1 MGSGMGGEVN
11 VLFADPT
18 ETWRSAIGSSSPMAL
33 DSKAIISRF
42 QDYLRINT
50 VQPNPDYY
58 AAANFIKLQA
68 QSISLQYQS
77 IEFVQGKP
85 IVLLKWAGSDPSLP
99 AILLNSHVDVVPF
112 EAEKWDHPP
121 LGAEIDE
128 DGRIYARGTQDMKS
142 VGMQYLEA
150 IRKLVASG
158 YKPLRSVYVTFV
170 PDEEIGGADGVGRF
184 VESEI
189 FKSLSI
195 AVVLDEGRK
204 YLNYRVFNGERI
216 PWSLQIK
223 AVGQPGHG
231 SKLYDDSASENLTK
245 SIESMMRFRAS
256 QFDMLKAGL
265 KPDGGVVSV
274 NMVFLKAGTPSPD
287 GFVMN
292 LQPSEAEAGFD
303 ICIPPTADL
312 VALEKRLDF
321 NKVVSDERVLSVCQL
336 WRFDQNLSGKQLLT
350 GNDNSNPW
358 WGLLQNAVN
367 EAGGKTSEPEIF
379 PASTD
384 SRYFRKAGLP
394 AFGFSPISNTPS
406 LLHDH
411 NEYLSQ
417 AEYLRGLHIIFFT
430 LKKRVQ
436 L

>member
-1 MGSGMGGEVN
+1 
-11 VLFADPT
+11 
-18 ETWRSAIGSSSPMAL
+18 MAL

-68 QSISLQYQS
+68 QSISLQYQP

-85 IVLLKWAGSDPSLP
+85 IVLLKWAGSEPSLP

-112 EAEKWDHPP
+112 EAEKWDHLP

-170 PDEEIGGADGVGRF
+170 PDEEIGGADGVGR
-184 VESEI
+184 
-189 FKSLSI
+189 
-195 AVVLDEGRK
+195 
-204 YLNYRVFNGERI
+204 VFNGERI

-245 SIESMMRFRAS
+245 SIEI
-256 QFDMLKAGL
+256 
-265 KPDGGVVSV
+265 SV

-303 ICIPPTADL
+303 IRIPPTADL
-312 VALEKRLDF
+312 VALEKRLVEEWAPVAR
-321 NKVVSDERVLSVCQL
+321 NMSYKL

-367 EAGGKTSEPEIF
+367 EAGGSTSEPEIF

-417 AEYLRGLHIIFFT
+417 AEYLKGIDMYVSIIKAFT
-430 LKKRVQ
+430 SYSSP
-436 L
+436 

>member
-1 MGSGMGGEVN
+1 
-11 VLFADPT
+11 
-18 ETWRSAIGSSSPMAL
+18 MAL
-33 DSKAIISRF
+33 ESKAIISRF

-50 VQPNPDYY
+50 VQPNPDYT
-58 AAANFIKLQA
+58 AAADFIISQA
-68 QSISLQYQS
+68 QSISLLYQS

-85 IVLLKWAGSDPSLP
+85 IVLLKWTGSDPSLP
-99 AILLNSHVDVVPF
+99 AVLLNSHVDVVPF

-121 LGAEIDE
+121 LGAEIDGE
-128 DGRIYARGTQDMKS
+128 GRIYARGSQDMKS

-158 YKPLRSVYVTFV
+158 YKPLRSVYVSFV
-170 PDEEIGGADGVGRF
+170 PDEEIGGADGVGRLAI
-184 VESEI
+184 S
-189 FKSLSI
+189 
-195 AVVLDEGRK
+195 
-204 YLNYRVFNGERI
+204 NGE
-216 PWSLQIK
+216 LQGVQWREDSMVASDQ

-303 ICIPPTADL
+303 IRIPPTADL
-312 VALEKRLDF
+312 VALEKRLVEEWAPVAR
-321 NKVVSDERVLSVCQL
+321 NMSYKL

-350 GNDNSNPW
+350 ANDDSNPW

-411 NEYLSQ
+411 NEYLSRS
-417 AEYLRGLHIIFFT
+417 EYLKGIDMYVSIIKAYT
-430 LKKRVQ
+430 TYSSP
-436 L
+436 

>member
-1 MGSGMGGEVN
+1 
-11 VLFADPT
+11 
-18 ETWRSAIGSSSPMAL
+18 MAVE
-33 DSKAIISRF
+33 SKAIIARF

-50 VQPNPDYY
+50 IQPKPDYY
-58 AAANFIKLQA
+58 AAADFIISQA
-68 QSISLQYQS
+68 QSITTLQYQS

-85 IVLLKWAGSDPSLP
+85 IILLKWTGSDPLLP

-112 EAEKWDHPP
+112 EADKWDHPP

-128 DGRIYARGTQDMKS
+128 DGRIFARGTQDTKS

-150 IRKLVASG
+150 IRKLVASEF
-158 YKPLRSVYVTFV
+158 KPVRSVYVSFV
-170 PDEEIGGADGVGRF
+170 PDEELGGADGVGRF

-195 AVVLDEGRK
+195 AVVLDQGLPSPRES
-204 YLNYRVFNGERI
+204 YRVFNGERI
-216 PWSLQIK
+216 PWSLRIK
-223 AVGQPGHG
+223 AVGQPGNG
-231 SKLYDDSASENLTK
+231 SKLYDNSASENLTK

-256 QFDMLKAGL
+256 QFDLLKAGL
-265 KPDGGVVSV
+265 KPDGGVISV
-274 NMVFLKAGTPSPD
+274 NMVFLKAGTPSPN

-303 ICIPPTADL
+303 IRIPPTADL
-312 VALEKRLDF
+312 VALEKRLVEEWAPVAR
-321 NKVVSDERVLSVCQL
+321 NMSYKL

-350 GNDNSNPW
+350 AKDDSNPW

-367 EAGGKTSEPEIF
+367 EAGGNTSEPEIF
-379 PASTD
+379 LASTD

-394 AFGFSPISNTPS
+394 VFGFSPISNTPS

-417 AEYLRGLHIIFFT
+417 SEYLKGIDMYVSIIKAYT
-430 LKKRVQ
+430 SYSSP
-436 L
+436 

>member
-1 MGSGMGGEVN
+1 
-11 VLFADPT
+11 
-18 ETWRSAIGSSSPMAL
+18 MAL

-150 IRKLVASG
+150 IRKLVSSG

-204 YLNYRVFNGERI
+204 YLV
-216 PWSLQIK
+216 
-223 AVGQPGHG
+223 
-231 SKLYDDSASENLTK
+231 KLINITRHADSFFSEL
-245 SIESMMRFRAS
+245 
-256 QFDMLKAGL
+256 
-265 KPDGGVVSV
+265 
-274 NMVFLKAGTPSPD
+274 
-287 GFVMN
+287 
-292 LQPSEAEAGFD
+292 
-303 ICIPPTADL
+303 
-312 VALEKRLDF
+312 
-321 NKVVSDERVLSVCQL
+321 
-336 WRFDQNLSGKQLLT
+336 
-350 GNDNSNPW
+350 
-358 WGLLQNAVN
+358 
-367 EAGGKTSEPEIF
+367 
-379 PASTD
+379 
-384 SRYFRKAGLP
+384 
-394 AFGFSPISNTPS
+394 FGFW
-406 LLHDH
+406 L
-411 NEYLSQ
+411 
-417 AEYLRGLHIIFFT
+417 
-430 LKKRVQ
+430 VQ
-436 L
+436 FL

>member
-1 MGSGMGGEVN
+1 
-11 VLFADPT
+11 
-18 ETWRSAIGSSSPMAL
+18 MAL

-195 AVVLDEGRK
+195 AVVLDEG
-204 YLNYRVFNGERI
+204 LPSPTENYRVFNGERI

>member
-1 MGSGMGGEVN
+1 
-11 VLFADPT
+11 
-18 ETWRSAIGSSSPMAL
+18 MAL

-68 QSISLQYQS
+68 QSISLQYQP

-85 IVLLKWAGSDPSLP
+85 IVLLKWAGSEPSLP

-195 AVVLDEGRK
+195 AVVLDEG
-204 YLNYRVFNGERI
+204 LPSPTESYRVFNGERI

-245 SIESMMRFRAS
+245 SIEI
-256 QFDMLKAGL
+256 
-265 KPDGGVVSV
+265 SV

-303 ICIPPTADL
+303 IRIPPTADL
-312 VALEKRLDF
+312 VALEKRLVEEWAPVAR
-321 NKVVSDERVLSVCQL
+321 NMSYKL

-358 WGLLQNAVN
+358 WVLLQNAVN

-417 AEYLRGLHIIFFT
+417 AEYLKGIDMYVSIIKAFT
-430 LKKRVQ
+430 SYSSP
-436 L
+436 

>member
-1 MGSGMGGEVN
+1 
-11 VLFADPT
+11 
-18 ETWRSAIGSSSPMAL
+18 MAL
-33 DSKAIISRF
+33 DPKAIISRF

-50 VQPNPDYY
+50 VQPNPDYT
-58 AAANFIKLQA
+58 AAADFIISQA

-85 IVLLKWAGSDPSLP
+85 IVLLKWTGSDPSLP
-99 AILLNSHVDVVPF
+99 AVLLNSHVDVVAF

-128 DGRIYARGTQDMKS
+128 EGRIYARGSQDMKS

-150 IRKLVASG
+150 IRKLVACEF
-158 YKPLRSVYVTFV
+158 KPVRSVYVSFV

-184 VESEI
+184 VESDI

-195 AVVLDEGRK
+195 AVVLDEG
-204 YLNYRVFNGERI
+204 LPSPTESYRVFNGERI

-256 QFDMLKAGL
+256 QFDLLKADL

-274 NMVFLKAGTPSPD
+274 NMVFLKSGTPSPD

-303 ICIPPTADL
+303 IRIPPTADL
-312 VALEKRLDF
+312 VALEKRLVEEWAPVAR
-321 NKVVSDERVLSVCQL
+321 NMSYEL

-350 GNDNSNPW
+350 AKDDSNPW

-417 AEYLRGLHIIFFT
+417 AEYLKGIDIM
-430 LKKRVQ
+430 KRIATM
-436 L
+436 

>member
-1 MGSGMGGEVN
+1 
-11 VLFADPT
+11 
-18 ETWRSAIGSSSPMAL
+18 MAL

-68 QSISLQYQS
+68 QSISLQYQP

-85 IVLLKWAGSDPSLP
+85 IVLLKWAGSEPSLP

-150 IRKLVASG
+150 IRKLVASE

-195 AVVLDEGRK
+195 AVVLDEG
-204 YLNYRVFNGERI
+204 LPSPTESYRVFNGERI

-303 ICIPPTADL
+303 IRIPPTADL
-312 VALEKRLDF
+312 VALEKRLVEEWAPVAR
-321 NKVVSDERVLSVCQL
+321 NMSYKL

-358 WGLLQNAVN
+358 WVLLQNAVN

-417 AEYLRGLHIIFFT
+417 AEYLKGIDMYVSIIKAFT
-430 LKKRVQ
+430 SYSSP
-436 L
+436 

>member
-1 MGSGMGGEVN
+1 
-11 VLFADPT
+11 
-18 ETWRSAIGSSSPMAL
+18 MAL

-195 AVVLDEGRK
+195 AVVLDEG
-204 YLNYRVFNGERI
+204 LPSPTENYRVFNGERI

-312 VALEKRLDF
+312 VALEKRL
-321 NKVVSDERVLSVCQL
+321 VE
-336 WRFDQNLSGKQLLT
+336 
-350 GNDNSNPW
+350 
-358 WGLLQNAVN
+358 
-367 EAGGKTSEPEIF
+367 E
-379 PASTD
+379 
-384 SRYFRKAGLP
+384 
-394 AFGFSPISNTPS
+394 
-406 LLHDH
+406 
-411 NEYLSQ
+411 
-417 AEYLRGLHIIFFT
+417 
-430 LKKRVQ
+430 
-436 L
+436 